1 MLNKNDEI
9 KINKAI
15 DGIIIEISERLPK
28 EDKELK
34 IAFEETEQITYG
46 IVKNRINNLLSD
58 LELYLQTEALKKEIF
73 STSENQV
80 IFYKKNLFKK
90 VKEENKFDMTQK
102 IKYKKGEELEKN
114 LKEAGIIFATSGVV
128 SIIIPSIVPVS
139 IGLVIAGVLYYNAK
153 KSSKIRKNKFNEII
167 KEYLKNLKISLQKW
181 VESVDKYYENEIN
194 KLEEEIK
201 NSKEELKDG
210 KE

>member
-90 VKEENKFDMTQK
+90 VKEVFGMGSEYGIYSFRHTFITKL
-102 IKYKKGEELEKN
+102 YRELRKTLTPHE
-114 LKEAGIIFATSGVV
+114 T
-128 SIIIPSIVPVS
+128 
-139 IGLVIAGVLYYNAK
+139 
-153 KSSKIRKNKFNEII
+153 KSQLMLITGHTTFTA
-167 KEYLKNLKISLQKW
+167 L
-181 VESVDKYYENEIN
+181 DKYLRDIDA
-194 KLEEEIK
+194 
-201 NSKEELKDG
+201 ELPADYSNLILQASR
-210 KE
+210 

>member
-58 LELYLQTEALKKEIF
+58 LELY
-73 STSENQV
+73 
-80 IFYKKNLFKK
+80 YK
-90 VKEENKFDMTQK
+90 QK
-102 IKYKKGEELEKN
+102 H
-114 LKEAGIIFATSGVV
+114 
-128 SIIIPSIVPVS
+128 
-139 IGLVIAGVLYYNAK
+139 
-153 KSSKIRKNKFNEII
+153 
-167 KEYLKNLKISLQKW
+167 
-181 VESVDKYYENEIN
+181 
-194 KLEEEIK
+194 
-201 NSKEELKDG
+201 
-210 KE
+210 